1 MAAGLKKK
9 ICTLCMII
17 VLPMLVSGCMLS
29 FRVPLLGRI
38 FPAAIPPLPP
48 QHDDKQKSS
57 AKKIVLESVDGP
69 LRVTLPEA
77 IILALSNNKQ
87 FQVDRIK
94 PAIVSTFEL
103 EEAALFDPIFQ
114 AFGERS
120 RERTDK
126 HTVQQNFNVTSRV
139 SRYLPTGTKVEAE
152 AGSDWNRSMP
162 PSTDPE
168 SDWRSYVQVG
178 VTQKLLRGAG
188 VDVNLVNLRKAAL
201 DTRISLFELT
211 GLAETLVSDIENAY
225 WDHLSALGQ
234 VNINSRSLA
243 LARRLV
249 RETQERVAAGQ
260 KARSEVYFFQ
270 AEASSRE
277 QFLIDAK
284 SEVER
289 TRIRLLRMISPPSFD
304 LWNRPVK
311 LLTKP
316 TIPMDSVENLSD
328 HVRLALQM
336 RPDINQAR
344 LKEGRGELDVV
355 KTRNGL
361 LPKLDLFIILGR
373 SGYSKT
379 FPKSVS
385 DITAG
390 FGGLDF
396 RAGFDFEIPI
406 GNRKEIAQFD
416 RSVLTVA
423 QQREAIDNLV
433 QLAQEDLLLAYTEIH
448 RARDMM
454 GTAADTVR
462 YNLEKR
468 QAELEKYRLGTSSAY
483 RVAQTERDA
492 VTAELSALRA
502 RIDYLKG
509 LTQFY
514 YAEGSLLARRGVG
527 LIAETQKPR

>member
-48 QHDDKQKSS
+48 QQDDKQKSS

-249 RETQERVAAGQ
+249 RETQERVA
-260 KARSEVYFFQ
+260 
-270 AEASSRE
+270 
-277 QFLIDAK
+277 
-284 SEVER
+284 
-289 TRIRLLRMISPPSFD
+289 
-304 LWNRPVK
+304 
-311 LLTKP
+311 
-316 TIPMDSVENLSD
+316 SV
-328 HVRLALQM
+328 
-336 RPDINQAR
+336 P
-344 LKEGRGELDVV
+344 
-355 KTRNGL
+355 
-361 LPKLDLFIILGR
+361 
-373 SGYSKT
+373 
-379 FPKSVS
+379 
-385 DITAG
+385 
-390 FGGLDF
+390 
-396 RAGFDFEIPI
+396 EI
-406 GNRKEIAQFD
+406 KD
-416 RSVLTVA
+416 
-423 QQREAIDNLV
+423 
-433 QLAQEDLLLAYTEIH
+433 LAYL
-448 RARDMM
+448 
-454 GTAADTVR
+454 AA
-462 YNLEKR
+462 
-468 QAELEKYRLGTSSAY
+468 A
-483 RVAQTERDA
+483 
-492 VTAELSALRA
+492 
-502 RIDYLKG
+502 
-509 LTQFY
+509 
-514 YAEGSLLARRGVG
+514 
-527 LIAETQKPR
+527 

>member
-1 MAAGLKKK
+1 M
-9 ICTLCMII
+9 
-17 VLPMLVSGCMLS
+17 
-29 FRVPLLGRI
+29 
-38 FPAAIPPLPP
+38 
-48 QHDDKQKSS
+48 
-57 AKKIVLESVDGP
+57 
-69 LRVTLPEA
+69 
-77 IILALSNNKQ
+77 
-87 FQVDRIK
+87 
-94 PAIVSTFEL
+94 
-103 EEAALFDPIFQ
+103 
-114 AFGERS
+114 
-120 RERTDK
+120 
-126 HTVQQNFNVTSRV
+126 
-139 SRYLPTGTKVEAE
+139 
-152 AGSDWNRSMP
+152 
-162 PSTDPE
+162 
-168 SDWRSYVQVG
+168 
-178 VTQKLLRGAG
+178 
-188 VDVNLVNLRKAAL
+188 
-201 DTRISLFELT
+201 
-211 GLAETLVSDIENAY
+211 
-225 WDHLSALGQ
+225 
-234 VNINSRSLA
+234 
-243 LARRLV
+243 
-249 RETQERVAAGQ
+249 
-260 KARSEVYFFQ
+260 
-270 AEASSRE
+270 
-277 QFLIDAK
+277 
-284 SEVER
+284 
-289 TRIRLLRMISPPSFD
+289 
-304 LWNRPVK
+304 
-311 LLTKP
+311 
-316 TIPMDSVENLSD
+316 
-328 HVRLALQM
+328 
-336 RPDINQAR
+336 
-344 LKEGRGELDVV
+344 V